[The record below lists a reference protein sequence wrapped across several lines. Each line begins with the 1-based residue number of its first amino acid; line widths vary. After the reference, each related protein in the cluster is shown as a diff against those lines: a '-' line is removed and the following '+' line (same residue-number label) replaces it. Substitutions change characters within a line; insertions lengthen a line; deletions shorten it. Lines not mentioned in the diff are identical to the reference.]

1 MVLPKYQKTGIK
13 VRQPSGMDFA
23 DAREASQLGRT
34 ISAEL
39 DRMGDF
45 AFREGSKL
53 AERRGQERVREEG
66 AVPVLTALQ
75 QQEGPRTIAEQAAF
89 DAANRI
95 AVVEIETEARSEMR
109 KLVVEADKTNME
121 ISLFNDKMSDIQDG
135 YTASLQVV
143 DPIAAGVLNARL
155 QEDNVTYS
163 TKYSE
168 IVTTKARNAYT
179 EKTTEI
185 LNESAQE
192 VLDVALTEGAT
203 EESIRKAG
211 EKFLETA
218 LLRGTSEK
226 KAKELTDK
234 TVNQAIR
241 ENLAFRYEN
250 ADGIAAKRAIVNDL
264 LKTELYP
271 GMGYEQTLRLK
282 DTYQLDREITTGR
295 NNFIEELNDAIL
307 FLRTTGKQKEGFEFN
322 EDKLT
327 ELFLEEDGD
336 TGILDTLMMQWE
348 NTQEDIKTYGA
359 LSSMPTEKAN
369 ELLQQ
374 FFEEAKNPPE
384 GTTGAEA
391 DILKK
396 RAEDFQTALIARQ
409 EALRTDPVSYVI
421 QTNKQLGHTVSAVFE
436 QLNKGNIKTSAAL
449 LTRFNETLNIQYDL
463 IGVPQNDRRLLSKDM
478 AQQMIQSIQA
488 IDDDLEIAIIKQ
500 IQAGLGD
507 LAPRFADELRKNG
520 LAPEYVEALFTD
532 DPGLH
537 LELVQLSKSKEV
549 DLKPKGD
556 RVATDAER
564 LLLEGVNE
572 YRLAYLRGGDSGSI
586 EQYNEQY
593 SVARKLMYKYMTSDG
608 LDGEQASARVIKEI
622 FPEFDNIVNSNS
634 GRFIVPKQFKA
645 QDMEALSSGLLKE
658 RKLQEMGIEELQ
670 VEDYPNDISE
680 AVSLAALESKGE
692 WINNSTGDGI
702 VLHYRTDRD
711 RLLPVRFDNNQ
722 LVDIKFKD
730 LAKVNTTITQAIQ
743 EALPVI
749 DKDEPSDNNMLQPP
763 VLPKRENFNIS
774 TITEQNNE
782 DNYNRALKI
791 WHKDFKKFMKENDLA
806 MIDINPRNENSA
818 YIAAMKKTG
827 VLYSEIEDVYDMKD
841 YLDRVAAK
849 EKRTAAKEK
858 RASDDSKLD
867 LDPMKYMRTIDKG
880 ASSTNRQA
888 YTQHITERLG
898 NLEEP
903 LSYTEWLKTQ

>member
-1 MVLPKYQKTGIK
+1 MALPKYQKTGIK

-39 DRMGDF
+39 DRMGEF

-75 QQEGPRTIAEQAAF
+75 EQKGPRTIAEQAAF

-95 AVVEIETEARSEMR
+95 AVVEIETAARSDMR
-109 KLVVEADKTNME
+109 TLLAEADEANMDL
-121 ISLFNDKMSDIQDG
+121 SVFNEKMSDIQDG

-143 DPIAAGVLNARL
+143 DPVAAGVLSARIT
-155 QEDNVTYS
+155 EDNATYS

-168 IVTTKARNAYT
+168 IVTVKAKNAYA

-185 LNESAQE
+185 LKDAAQK
-192 VLDVALTEGAT
+192 VFDVALTEGAT
-203 EESIRKAG
+203 KIEIANAG
-211 EKFLETA
+211 LA
-218 LLRGTSEK
+218 LAEAALSRGTSEK
-226 KAKELTDK
+226 KAIELRDK

-264 LKTELYP
+264 LEIEIYP
-271 GMGYEQTLRLK
+271 GLGYEQTLRLK
-282 DTYQLDREITTGR
+282 DTYQNQLDREITNGR

-307 FLRTTGKQKEGFEFN
+307 FQTTTGKQKEGFEFN

-348 NTQEDIKTYGA
+348 NTQEDVKTYGA

-369 ELLQQ
+369 ELSQQ
-374 FFEEAKNPPE
+374 LFEEAKNPPP

-391 DILKK
+391 DILRK
-396 RAEDFQTALIARQ
+396 RAEAFQTALIARQ

-421 QTNKQLGHTVSAVFE
+421 QTNKQLADTVSAAFE
-436 QLNKGNIKTSAAL
+436 QLNKGNIKTSAEL
-449 LTRFNETLNIQYDL
+449 LNRFNETLNIQYDV

-488 IDDDLEIAIIKQ
+488 IDDDVEIAIIKQ
-500 IQAGLGD
+500 IQVGLGD
-507 LAPRFADELRKNG
+507 LAPRFAEELRKNG

-532 DPGLH
+532 DSGLH

-556 RVATDAER
+556 GIANAAEG

-572 YRLAYLRGGDSGSI
+572 YRLAYLRGGDSDAI
-586 EQYNEQY
+586 EQYNQQY
-593 SVARKLMYKYMTSDG
+593 SVAKKLMYKYMTSDG

-645 QDMEALSSGLLKE
+645 QDMGALSSGLLKE
-658 RKLQEMGIEELQ
+658 RKLQEMGIQGLQ
-670 VEDYPNDISE
+670 VEDYPNDLSE
-680 AVSLAALESKGE
+680 AVSLAALASKGE

-749 DKDEPSDNNMLQPP
+749 DKDEPSDNDMLQLP
-763 VLPKRENFNIS
+763 VPPKREDFNIS
-774 TITEQNNE
+774 TISEENNE
-782 DNYNRALKI
+782 ANFQR
-791 WHKDFKKFMKENDLA
+791 
-806 MIDINPRNENSA
+806 
-818 YIAAMKKTG
+818 AMKIYNKSITDLMPPSTDEG
-827 VLYSEIEDVYDMKD
+827 DDDTE
-841 YLDRVAAK
+841 LDAG
-849 EKRTAAKEK
+849 
-858 RASDDSKLD
+858 
-867 LDPMKYMRTIDKG
+867 PMKYMRTVPIDANLKK
-880 ASSTNRQA
+880 RKD
-888 YTQHITERLG
+888 YTFYVSEQFEKSQ
-898 NLEEP
+898 EP
-903 LSYTEWLKTQ
+903 LSYAEWLKTQ

>member
-1 MVLPKYQKTGIK
+1 MVLPRYQKTGIQ

-23 DAREASQLGRT
+23 DAREEARLGRT

-39 DRMGDF
+39 DKMGEF
-45 AFREGSKL
+45 AFREGEKL
-53 AERRGQERVREEG
+53 AIRRGEERVRQEG

-109 KLVVEADKTNME
+109 KLVAEADETNME

-168 IVTTKARNAYT
+168 IVTTKAKNAYT

-185 LNESAQE
+185 LLEGAQKIS
-192 VLDVALTEGAT
+192 DFALTEGAT
-203 EESIRKAG
+203 EEGIRKKG
-211 EKFLETA
+211 EQLLETA
-218 LLRGTSEK
+218 LLRGTGDK
-226 KAKELTDK
+226 KAQKLTDEA
-234 TVNQAIR
+234 VNRAIR
-241 ENLAFRYEN
+241 ENLFFRFEN
-250 ADGIAAKRAIVNDL
+250 ADILGKQAIIDDL
-264 LKTELYP
+264 SEA
-271 GMGYEQTLRLK
+271 
-282 DTYQLDREITTGR
+282 DTYLDMGFEETKTFKDR
-295 NNFIEELNDAIL
+295 FIRELNSEINTGKAAFTNELDDAI
-307 FLRTTGKQKEGFEFN
+307 TYYVNTGKVKPGFEID

-327 ELFLEEDGD
+327 ALYLDD
-336 TGILDTLMMQWE
+336 QDTLDALLRQWE
-348 NTQEDIKTYGA
+348 NTQEDAKTYGA

-369 ELLQQ
+369 ELSQQ
-374 FFEEAKNPPE
+374 FFEEAKNPPP
-384 GTTGAEA
+384 GATGAEA

-396 RAEDFQTALIARQ
+396 RAEAFQTALIARQ
-409 EALRTDPVSYVI
+409 EALRTDPASYVT
-421 QTNKQLGHTVSAVFE
+421 QTNKQAKQFTSAVFKHLGE
-436 QLNKGNIKTSAAL
+436 GNINLAAKGL
-449 LTRFNETLNIQYDL
+449 IRLNETLNIQYDV
-463 IGVPQNDRRLLSKDM
+463 IGVPQNDRRLLSKDV

-488 IDDDLEIAIIKQ
+488 IDDDVEIAIIKQ
-500 IQAGLGD
+500 IQVGLGD

-532 DPGLH
+532 DSGLH
-537 LELVQLSKSKEV
+537 LELVQLSKSKEA

-556 RVATDAER
+556 RVATDAEG
-564 LLLEGVNE
+564 LLLEGVAE
-572 YRLAYLRGGDSGSI
+572 YRLAYLRGGDSGAL
-586 EQYNEQY
+586 EQYSQQY
-593 SVARKLMYKYMTSDG
+593 SVAKKLMYKYMTSDG
-608 LDGEQASARVIKEI
+608 LDGQEASARVIKEI

-645 QDMEALSSGLLKE
+645 QDMEALSSGLLSE

-670 VEDYPNDISE
+670 VEDYPSDLSE
-680 AVSLAALESKGE
+680 AVSLASLASKGE
-692 WINNSTGDGI
+692 WVNNSTGDGI

-711 RLLPVRFDNNQ
+711 RLIQVKFKSNNQ
-722 LVDIKFKD
+722 PVDIKFKD
-730 LAKVNTTITQAIQ
+730 LANVNTTITQAIQ

-749 DKDEPSDNNMLQPP
+749 DKDEPSDNNMLQAP
-763 VLPKRENFNIS
+763 VLPKREDFNIS
-774 TITEQNNE
+774 TITEQGNE

-791 WHKDFKKFMKENDLA
+791 WHKDFKQFMKANDLA
-806 MIDINPRNENSA
+806 MIDIDPRNTNSA
-818 YIAAMKKTG
+818 YIAAMKEAG
-827 VLYSEIEDVYDMKD
+827 VLYSEIEDAYDMKD
-841 YLDRVAAK
+841 YLDRVAFK

-858 RASDDSKLD
+858 RTSDDSKLD

-888 YTQHITERLG
+888 YTQHIIERLG